1 MRVSLGRVFAAA
13 VAVSSMIA
21 VAAPASALDKL
32 RTGKAI
38 ALPFDFTPLD
48 IGMAKGFF
56 QKHGLELEISSFAGS
71 AKLQQALAADA
82 IDIGLGSGPE
92 LAFVA
97 KGNTDLGICAYA
109 GPVNLMMVVRKDAGI
124 DKVADLKGKRISVST
139 VGSLTDWVTRE
150 VSRRQGWGNDGIDVT
165 PLGTNEAQ
173 VAALRA
179 KQTDGLAVD
188 PAGAFDLEEKGVGK
202 ILLRYSTVAPVFI
215 NHVTYA
221 TNKIIAEHPDQLKE
235 FLAAWFDTVAWMK
248 ANKDE
253 AVKLAAPVMHAS
265 LDIASRD
272 YDETMPTFSDTG
284 KFEPDALKVL
294 ARSFVQMGALPA
306 EPDMSKLYTE
316 KFLPSIDK

>member
-1 MRVSLGRVFAAA
+1 MRFSRGNIVAAA
-13 VAVSSMIA
+13 VAVLGMIT
-21 VAAPASALDKL
+21 VAAPASALEKL

-56 QKHGLELEISSFAGS
+56 QKHGLDLDITSFAGS
-71 AKLQQALAADA
+71 AKLQQGLAADA

-97 KGNTDLGICAYA
+97 KGAPVLGICAYA

-124 DKVADLKGKRISVST
+124 NSVADLKGKRISAST

-150 VSRRQGWGNDGIDVT
+150 VSRRQGWGNDGIIVT

-179 KQTDGLAVD
+179 KETDGLAVD
-188 PAGAFDLEEKGVGK
+188 PAGAFELEEKGVGK
-202 ILLRYSTVAPVFI
+202 ILLRYSSVAPVFI

-221 TNKIIAEHPDQLKE
+221 SNKIIAAHPEQLKE
-235 FLAAWFDTVAWMK
+235 FLAAWFDTIAWMRK
-248 ANKDE
+248 NKDE
-253 AVKLAAPVMHAS
+253 TVKLAAPVMHAT
-265 LDIASRD
+265 LDIAARD

-284 KFEPDALKVL
+284 KFEPAALKVL
-294 ARSFVQMGALPA
+294 SRSFVQMGALPA

-316 KFLPSIDK
+316 KFLPVMQK

>member
-1 MRVSLGRVFAAA
+1 MRISRGKIAAA
-13 VAVSSMIA
+13 VAVLSMIA
-21 VAAPASALDKL
+21 VAAPASALEKL

-56 QKHGLELEISSFAGS
+56 EKHGLDLDITSFAGS
-71 AKLQQALAADA
+71 AKLQQGLAADA

-97 KGNTDLGICAYA
+97 KGAPVLGICAYA
-109 GPVNLMMVVRKDAGI
+109 GPVNLMMVIRPDSGI
-124 DKVADLKGKRISVST
+124 KTVADLKGKRISAST

-150 VSRRQGWGNDGIDVT
+150 VSRQQGWGNDGILVT

-173 VAALRA
+173 VAAMRS
-179 KQTDGLAVD
+179 KETEGLAVD

-215 NHVTYA
+215 NHVSYA
-221 TNKIIAEHPDQLKE
+221 SNKIIAEHPEQLKA
-235 FLAAWFDTVAWMK
+235 FLAAWFDTIAWMK

-253 AVKLAAPVMHAS
+253 TVKLASPVMHAT
-265 LDIASRD
+265 LDITARD

-284 KFEPDALKVL
+284 KFEPAALKVL
-294 ARSFVQMGALPA
+294 SRSFVQMGALPA

-316 KFLPSIDK
+316 KFLPSMQK